1 MAGFTRFVISLGIG
15 IKRRVIKMV
24 IADVRCKHC
33 GSTNVVKY
41 GSYNGEPRYWCND
54 CKRKFTDKDTLIHMK
69 TPVNQIGTAIGE
81 YYDGLS
87 QNRVRFQ
94 LKRIYDA
101 DVSDFAVYNWLDRFV
116 KDAIKIT
123 DSYKPNTGYVWLCDE
138 TAVKVGGKNCWLL
151 DCIDVKTRF
160 LLAARL
166 SPYRRVEDIEALL
179 KEAYNRSGN
188 IPKVVMT
195 DSLQAYTYAI
205 PNTFGNKTK
214 HRKTKK
220 FTARPNNNIIER
232 MQGTIKGRLKTMRG
246 LKTLDSARTL
256 IDGFIINYNYFRP
269 HETLSQTE
277 FTTPSQRAGIKFP
290 YRSWE
295 ELIRHSQEAKTEIF
309 TKPDIPALRQLP
321 ISEAERKRIIARQKQ
336 RDLLES
342 VRRHNE
348 IRGTKKYSRGTKHKH
363 LPKQRQITP
372 SLRSVRM

>member
-1 MAGFTRFVISLGIG
+1 MTIAGVQC
-15 IKRRVIKMV
+15 KRCGSENVIKKGTYKGV
-24 IADVRCKHC
+24 Q
-33 GSTNVVKY
+33 
-41 GSYNGEPRYWCND
+41 RYWCNN
-54 CKRKFTDKDTLIHMK
+54 CHHKFTDKDTLYKMK

-138 TAVKVGGKNCWLL
+138 TAVKVGGKNYWLL

-160 LLAARL
+160 LLATRL

-309 TKPDIPALRQLP
+309 TKPDIPTLRQLP
-321 ISEAERKRIIARQKQ
+321 ISEAERKRIIARQKDRALLQKVRVQ
-336 RDLLES
+336 R
-342 VRRHNE
+342 HKAG
-348 IRGTKKYSRGTKHKH
+348 IRNYQRSY
-363 LPKQRQITP
+363 KQREIKP
-372 SLRSVRM
+372 SLRGVRI